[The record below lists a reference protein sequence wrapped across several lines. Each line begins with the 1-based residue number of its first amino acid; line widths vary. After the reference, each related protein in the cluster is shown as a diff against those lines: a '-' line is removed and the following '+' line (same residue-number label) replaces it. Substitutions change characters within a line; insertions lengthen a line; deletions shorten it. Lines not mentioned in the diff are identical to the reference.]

1 MIKYSPDDIKKSSQQ
16 VLDEI
21 TDEVLS
27 VISSECLK
35 IKNKFRQTG
44 KREEIRPRSPI
55 NELKIERYANEA
67 LVKRSFEGTAFG
79 IEIDSLR

>member
-1 MIKYSPDDIKKSSQQ
+1 
-16 VLDEI
+16 
-21 TDEVLS
+21 
-27 VISSECLK
+27 LK

-79 IEIDSLR
+79 I